1 MTLDIVALAVNAVIS
16 ILIPVV
22 ILILMLVKNSKE
34 RVSLLLLFLAGV
46 ITYMAMEWG
55 IKEHGLAWLF
65 NHTDFA
71 EFMNAHYIPY
81 LLVVAAAGAVLAC
94 IPIIMIAALLMKKKL
109 SFVMTVVLG
118 LGYTMAESVM
128 LVGYRSINTIVELV
142 KGTDMELSSATAEL
156 FLSGYER
163 ILMSVIQIAVFV
175 VLVYFIERN
184 MTLQGSLIAVFSQT
198 MAAFLPGFFIA
209 FSLTDYY
216 EVYDRS
222 VALTLTYI
230 VLTAAAICGGVVL
243 YTLRYAFRDRSK

>member
-16 ILIPVV
+16 IAVPVV
-22 ILILMLVKNSKE
+22 ILIGMLVKNTKE
-34 RVSLLLLFLAGV
+34 RISLLLLFIAGV

-55 IKEHGLAWLF
+55 VKEHGLAWLF

-71 EFMNAHYIPY
+71 EFMDSHYIPY
-81 LLVVAAAGAVLAC
+81 LLVVAVAGAVLAC
-94 IPIIMIAALLMKKKL
+94 VPITGIVAFTMKKKL
-109 SFVMTVVLG
+109 SFSMAVVLG

-142 KGTDMELSSATAEL
+142 KGTDMELNSTTAEL

-175 VLVYFIERN
+175 VLAYFIERN
-184 MTLQGSLIAVFSQT
+184 MTLQGNLIAVFCQT

-243 YTLRYAFRDRSK
+243 YTFRYAFRDRSK